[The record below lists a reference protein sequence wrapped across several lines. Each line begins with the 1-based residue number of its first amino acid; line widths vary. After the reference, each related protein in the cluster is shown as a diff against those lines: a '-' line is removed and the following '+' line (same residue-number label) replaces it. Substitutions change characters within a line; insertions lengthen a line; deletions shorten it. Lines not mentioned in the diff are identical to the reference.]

1 MSTFESVGL
10 FITLSL
16 GGLGMF
22 LVVLSVTFVFAKMIT
37 KPTEFERFGDS
48 VEAMDPEEYED
59 ANTPLADNKEIFV
72 IENLEVEDESSK
84 RNIGEMK
91 YGQTDRGPSRNVLSQ
106 LWTALVTGTLKENVF
121 GEKFIELKP

>member
-1 MSTFESVGL
+1 
-10 FITLSL
+10 
-16 GGLGMF
+16 MF

-48 VEAMDPEEYED
+48 VEAMDPEDYED
-59 ANTPLADNKEIFV
+59 VADDKEIFV

-91 YGQTDRGPSRNVLSQ
+91 YGQNHRGPSRNVLSQ